1 MQGVQLRMP
10 NESTRTVW
18 VALVA
23 GFGVSLAKVVA
34 AIVTSPPAMAPEA
47 SHSLADTAN
56 DLFLLVAQRRSARP
70 RDDDHPFGYGRE
82 AYFWA
87 LLAALGAAFSLRD
100 GISEL
105 VNPTVTSSFIVA
117 YVVLGVAT
125 IFDLASLRQSAHQM
139 SVEARLANRSIL
151 ENAEMTSDPSLR
163 GVFNEDAVSIAGDVF
178 ALAGLGLSQITG
190 SSLPQ
195 AVAAVLIALV
205 LIRISLRLVRRNH
218 DFLLGQPIPAAD
230 RDRVQAFLLT
240 YAGVTG
246 VRELLVTYIGPSQ
259 VWVLARI
266 DIADNLSSD
275 QVTALVRGIEEG
287 MKAESPHIYRVDVV
301 PIGDD

>member
-1 MQGVQLRMP
+1 MP

-23 GFGVSLAKVVA
+23 GFGVTLAKVVA
-34 AIVTSPPAMAPEA
+34 AIVTSSPAMAAEA

-70 RDDDHPFGYGRE
+70 ADDDHPFGYGRE

-87 LLAALGAAFSLRD
+87 LIAALGAFIGGAAFSLRD

-105 VNPTVTSSFIVA
+105 VNPTATSSFIVA
-117 YVVLGVAT
+117 YVVLGVAA

-178 ALAGLGLSQITG
+178 ALAGLALSQITG
-190 SSLPQ
+190 SSIPQ

-230 RDRVQAFLLT
+230 RDRVQTFLLT

-301 PIGDD
+301 PIGHD